1 MLNIDNIYVWPSSE
15 AVREKVH
22 KKKFSSYLEMR
33 VRLLEAGELETR
45 RKEHDKCIAYNNALL
60 KNRYYEDKQVVK
72 IPQGEE
78 QSPMRF
84 L

>member
-1 MLNIDNIYVWPSSE
+1 MYVSSIPALFAEHRQYCIYVWPSSE

-45 RKEHDKCIAYNNALL
+45 RKEHDKCTAYNNA
-60 KNRYYEDKQVVK
+60 V
-72 IPQGEE
+72 
-78 QSPMRF
+78 
-84 L
+84 